1 MKSSLYILFFIFIL
15 FFAQNVMNLFGID
28 AKYIYAIYLV
38 VAMCFII
45 TNKNCIARRNKR
57 AGILILITA
66 AIGLL
71 KMRLDASAGSRLTAL
86 NLMSAPIIFGCF
98 PSLSSSP
105 RFWNKAFKI
114 IIVFF
119 VVECSLALFER
130 VTMINIFPWSSGDT
144 TSNMIMMDSDEDV
157 SSFRSFGLLGHP
169 LQNALPVCTMMA
181 FILCSAK
188 MKAKDKALLW
198 LLGYVAILC
207 FNTRGSI
214 VGAAM
219 ILGAYVLYQYFTNK
233 HLSFAKKNF
242 ALFGIIIG
250 AVGLFFVIMNFN
262 LGGRLTEMG
271 LFDEGSAQVRV
282 DTWNIFNY
290 FKLSDFLF
298 GMNSNQRTMV
308 LYSSGIWTTEN
319 FWIDYLMSI
328 GLIAL
333 VLVIIAYFFT
343 IKKLYHGYK
352 KMDVLITLASFIL
365 IASTN
370 NSLSASWTPLFIYLM
385 TIYIYAFKE
394 DIPYSYKRIIIKK

>member
-1 MKSSLYILFFIFIL
+1 MYSQLYTLFLIIIL
-15 FFAQNVMNLFGID
+15 FFAQNVMNLLGID
-28 AKYIYAIYLV
+28 TNYMYAIYLV
-38 VAMCFII
+38 VSMCFII
-45 TNKNCIARRNKR
+45 ANKNCIARRNKR
-57 AGILILITA
+57 VGILILITA
-66 AIGLL
+66 AIGFL
-71 KMRLDASAGSRLTAL
+71 KIRLDSSAGSRLTAL
-86 NLMSAPIIFGCF
+86 NLMSAPLIFGCF
-98 PSLSSSP
+98 PSLYSSP

-114 IIVFF
+114 IIAFF
-119 VVECSLALFER
+119 VVECGISLLERITLF
-130 VTMINIFPWSSGDT
+130 NIFPWSAGDA
-144 TSNMIMMDSDEDV
+144 SNMIMIDNDEDI
-157 SSFRSFGLLGHP
+157 SEFRSFGLLGHP

-181 FILCSAK
+181 FILCSTK
-188 MKAKDKALLW
+188 MKAKNKALLW

-219 ILGAYVLYQYFTNK
+219 ILGVYVLYQYFTNK

-298 GMNSNQRTMV
+298 GMNSDQRTMV

-333 VLVIIAYFFT
+333 TIVIIAYALA
-343 IKKLYHGYK
+343 IRKLYRGYK
-352 KMDVLITLASFIL
+352 KMDVIITLASFIL

-370 NSLSASWTPLFIYLM
+370 NSLSASWVPLFIYLM
-385 TIYIYAFKE
+385 SICTYAYRE
-394 DIPYSYKRIIIKK
+394 RIQKNNRI

>member
-1 MKSSLYILFFIFIL
+1 MNSRLYTLFLIIIL
-15 FFAQNVMNLFGID
+15 FFAQNVMNLLGITSNN
-28 AKYIYAIYLV
+28 IYAVYLALAIV
-38 VAMCFII
+38 FIFL
-45 TNKNCIARRNKR
+45 NRNCIARKDKKI
-57 AGILILITA
+57 GILIALTVI
-66 AIGLL
+66 IGFF
-71 KMRLDASAGSRLTAL
+71 KMRLDTGPGSRLTVL
-86 NLMSAPIIFGCF
+86 NLMSAPILLGCF
-98 PSLSSSP
+98 PTYASKP
-105 RFWNKAFKI
+105 KFWDKAFKVMI
-114 IIVFF
+114 AFF

-144 TSNMIMMDSDEDV
+144 TSNMVMMDPDEDV

-169 LQNALPVCTMMA
+169 LQNALSVCTMMA

-188 MKAKDKALLW
+188 MKAKNKALLW

-298 GMNSNQRTMV
+298 GMNSDQRTMV

-333 VLVIIAYFFT
+333 TIVIIAYALA
-343 IKKLYHGYK
+343 IRKLYHGYK
-352 KMDVLITLASFIL
+352 KMDVIITLASFIL

-370 NSLSASWTPLFIYLM
+370 NSLSASWVPLFIYLM
-385 TIYIYAFKE
+385 SICTYAYREGIQKNN
-394 DIPYSYKRIIIKK
+394 RI